1 PGLGVQSS
9 VVCQTALRA
18 KMLDDRV
25 RDFVHKH
32 QDAVVVDLGAG
43 LDSGFYRVDPPPP
56 VDWYSVDLPGILALR
71 DEVLP
76 ANPHSHSVPVSLAEK
91 HWPDAIP
98 ADRPTM
104 LVADGLFTFLSEPV
118 IVSIFRRM
126 TDHFGSGE
134 LAFNDYGGIGWFSRL
149 AIKLYPQKMF
159 KDVGSQWGYLGFKDA
174 HHPETWNPQMM
185 LVEEASLAHAPEVD
199 LFPGWIRIPTKLM
212 GRSKT
217 GARKARILR
226 YRFQPRARLPKCHS
240 VSVQD
245 GDDSAQYVAV
255 LEAFDRL
262 RNFLE
267 SRCGRVDR
275 QVTLC
280 DQVDHG
286 LEVAGTAAAGAAKR
300 DGFED

>member
-1 PGLGVQSS
+1 
-9 VVCQTALRA
+9 
-18 KMLDDRV
+18 
-25 RDFVHKH
+25 
-32 QDAVVVDLGAG
+32 
-43 LDSGFYRVDPPPP
+43 
-56 VDWYSVDLPGILALR
+56 
-71 DEVLP
+71 
-76 ANPHSHSVPVSLAEK
+76 
-91 HWPDAIP
+91 
-98 ADRPTM
+98 M

-226 YRFQPRARLPKCHS
+226 YRF
-240 VSVQD
+240 
-245 GDDSAQYVAV
+245 
-255 LEAFDRL
+255 
-262 RNFLE
+262 
-267 SRCGRVDR
+267 
-275 QVTLC
+275 
-280 DQVDHG
+280 
-286 LEVAGTAAAGAAKR
+286 
-300 DGFED
+300 